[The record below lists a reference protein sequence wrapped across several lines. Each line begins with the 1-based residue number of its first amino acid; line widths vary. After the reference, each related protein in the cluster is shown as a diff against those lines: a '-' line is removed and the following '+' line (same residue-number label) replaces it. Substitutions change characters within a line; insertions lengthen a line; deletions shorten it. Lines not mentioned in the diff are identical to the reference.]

1 MRMALDIFAQVLRTL
16 WAHKLRSFLTM
27 FGIAYGVFSLLMLIG
42 VGEGFRSGQRKNM
55 ADIGEDVIFVW
66 PGRIP
71 ALSGQHQ
78 GGRFYFL
85 TNQDYRDIKK
95 EATAVRDVVAII
107 NRGDLRAVSDYASS
121 SGAFTG
127 STPNFATV
135 RYLPLGE
142 GRWLNEAD
150 EAQKRNVCVLGFQM
164 MRNLFPGRP
173 AVGSTIL
180 INGVRFEVVGVLANF
195 GRQENNFNNLRV
207 YLPLSTMH
215 MYFAIKNAHTPDDI
229 SGLNLQPVSRAQHL
243 EAVEQVHRIIAR
255 NHGFDPNNPDAFEGW
270 DTIESTDRVGKIFTA
285 MDYFLGGVGLI
296 TLALGAIGIINI
308 MLVAVT
314 ERTREIGLMKA
325 VGATTRDVMVQFF
338 LEGAFLTA
346 LSGSIGVGAAAGL
359 SGLLTVIWP
368 KTTMGFDPPHIV
380 PLSAALAVI
389 ALSLAGIIAGLYPAR
404 KAAMLTPVEALRKE

>member
-16 WAHKLRSFLTM
+16 WANKVRSFLTM

-42 VGEGFRSGQRKNM
+42 VGEGFRSGQRRNM
-55 ADIGEDVIFVW
+55 AEIGEDVILMW
-66 PGRIP
+66 PGQIP

-78 GGRFYFL
+78 GGRYYFL
-85 TNQDYRDIKK
+85 TYQDYLDIRK
-95 EATAVRDVVAII
+95 EAPAVKDVVPII
-107 NRGDLRAVSDYASS
+107 NRGDLRAVSDYAST

-127 STPNFATV
+127 ATPNFATV

-142 GRWLNEAD
+142 GRWLNLAD
-150 EAQKRNVCVLGFQM
+150 EAQKRNVCVLGYQM

-173 AVGSTIL
+173 AIGSTIL
-180 INGVRFEVVGVLANF
+180 INDIRFEVVGVLANW

-215 MYFAIKNAHTPDDI
+215 MYFPIKNAHTPDDI
-229 SGLNLQPVSRAQHL
+229 GGLNMQPISRDKHQ
-243 EAVEQVHRIIAR
+243 EAIDQVHRIIAR
-255 NHGFDPNNPDAFEGW
+255 NHQFDPNNKDAFEQW

-308 MLVAVT
+308 MLVSVT

-346 LSGSIGVGAAAGL
+346 LSGSIGVAGAAGL
-359 SGLLTVIWP
+359 SALLTVLWP
-368 KTTMGFDPPHIV
+368 KTSMGFDPPHIV
-380 PLSAALAVI
+380 PMSAVLAVL
-389 ALSLAGIIAGLYPAR
+389 ALSVAGIIAGLYPAH
-404 KAAMLTPVEALRKE
+404 KAAILTPVEALRKE

>member
-1 MRMALDIFAQVLRTL
+1 MALDIFAQVLRTL

-55 ADIGEDVIFVW
+55 ADIGEDVIFMW

-71 ALSGQHQ
+71 AVSGQHQ

-85 TNQDYRDIKK
+85 TYKDYLDIKK
-95 EATAVRDVVAII
+95 EAKAVRDVVPII

-142 GRWLNEAD
+142 GRWLNDAD

-173 AVGSTIL
+173 AIGSTIL
-180 INGVRFEVVGVLANF
+180 INDVRFEVVGVLANF

-215 MYFAIKNAHTPDDI
+215 MYFPIKNAYTTDDI
-229 SGLNLQPVSRAQHL
+229 SGLNLQPVSRARHL
-243 EAVEQVHRIIAR
+243 EAIDQAHRIIAR
-255 NHGFDPNNPDAFEGW
+255 NHGFDPNNQDAFEGW

-308 MLVAVT
+308 MLVAVS

-325 VGATTRDVMVQFF
+325 VGATNRDVLMQFF

-346 LSGSIGVGAAAGL
+346 LSGSIGVGVAAGL
-359 SGLLTVIWP
+359 SELLTVIWP
-368 KTTMGFDPPHIV
+368 KTAIGFDPPHIV
-380 PLSAALAVI
+380 PLSAALAVL